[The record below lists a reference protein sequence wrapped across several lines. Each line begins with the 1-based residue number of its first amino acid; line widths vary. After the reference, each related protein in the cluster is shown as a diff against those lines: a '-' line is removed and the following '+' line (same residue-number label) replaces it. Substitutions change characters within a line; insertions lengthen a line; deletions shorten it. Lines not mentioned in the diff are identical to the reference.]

1 MIAPIA
7 AKPVLPRNP
16 RRLKLKL
23 FPLFAAFRPVSRA
36 MIFFLFIAGFG
47 GFLAGIPQ
55 GLPNWLEY
63 LHFAA
68 LRKPGARCHS

>member
-23 FPLFAAFRPVSRA
+23 FPPFAAFRPVSRA
-36 MIFFLFIAGFG
+36 MIFLPLLPGVVV
-47 GFLAGIPQ
+47 FLAGLPQ
-55 GLPNWLEY
+55 GSPNWPEY
-63 LHFAA
+63 LHVAA
-68 LRKPGARCHS
+68 LPQARR